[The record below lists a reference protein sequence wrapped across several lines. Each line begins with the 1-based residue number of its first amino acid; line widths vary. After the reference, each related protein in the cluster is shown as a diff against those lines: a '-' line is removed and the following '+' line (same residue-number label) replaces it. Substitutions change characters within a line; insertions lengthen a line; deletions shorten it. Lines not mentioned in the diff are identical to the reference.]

1 MAAHGGRGGVS
12 VSALLPQGV
21 WRKAEWRGPPGF
33 GRPAA
38 LLTLFVLMLLRVW
51 DPPLLETLRG
61 RIFDTYQRLY
71 PRATSEYPVT
81 IVDIDERSLKAVG
94 QWPWSRV
101 TLASLVDRLAERGA
115 VAIGF
120 DILFAEPD
128 RLSPPRIAE
137 SISDAELKSRLAAL
151 PDNDAQLAEAIART
165 RVVLGQAGASNYSA
179 ATADLSDLPVTSV
192 ATIGDNLH
200 RHVLRVPRL
209 VTNLPVLEKAA
220 AGRGLFT
227 VEPDADGVIRRIPTL
242 LYTEGRIVPSLSIE
256 LLRVATGA
264 TTLLAKSDEAGIKSV
279 VVAGVEIET
288 ERDGQL
294 WLHFTPHDPR
304 RYVSAAD
311 VLSGRIP
318 NDRIEGKLV
327 LIGTSAAGLYDL
339 RTTPLER
346 AMPGVEIHAQAIES
360 ILDNA
365 LLLRPNY
372 ALGLEICLALAIGI
386 GIIIVVPL
394 LGALATVL
402 LGIAIIALLGVLSG
416 YLFVSSGILIDVVY
430 PLVSSTVV
438 FLLLASINYLRE
450 EKRRAGIRSAFS
462 QYLAPELVEQLT
474 REPDRLK
481 LGGETRTMSVLF
493 SDVRGFTS
501 IAESFRENPSGL
513 TELMNRLLTPL
524 SRAIIERRGTID
536 KYIGDAIMA
545 FWNAPLD
552 DPDHAKH
559 ACEAAL
565 AISERLDALNEAL
578 ALEAQNG
585 GESIPPMEIGIGI
598 STGLCMV
605 GNMGS
610 DIRFDYSVLG
620 DSVNLAS
627 RIQNLA
633 NSYGLRILICPETAA
648 RCQDALAIVAVDDVR
663 VKGRKHAVTVHT
675 VLGGPELLRDP
686 KFRSFRT
693 AFETMR
699 AHYLRGEWIEAMN
712 ALEASRQ
719 HYDDPRI
726 YRLLDIYASRI
737 ATLKRRS
744 SLEGWTGVFSDMY
757 PGATELLTTDQNWTA
772 TQPWVEGS

>member
-1 MAAHGGRGGVS
+1 MAAHGVRGGRRVL
-12 VSALLPQGV
+12 ALLPQGV
-21 WRKAEWRGPPGF
+21 WRKTVWRGPPGL
-33 GRPAA
+33 GRLAA
-38 LLTLFVLMLLRVW
+38 LLTLAALMVLRVW

-61 RIFDTYQRLY
+61 RIFDTYQRLH
-71 PRATSEYPVT
+71 PREVTEYPVT
-81 IVDIDERSLKAVG
+81 IVDIDERSLQEIG

-101 TLASLVDRLAERGA
+101 TLASLVDRLAQRGA
-115 VAIGF
+115 IAIGF

-137 SISDAELKSRLAAL
+137 SIPDAELKSRLAAL
-151 PDNDAQLAEAIART
+151 PDSDVQLAEAIARA
-165 RVVLGQAGASNYSA
+165 RVVLGQGGASSLSA
-179 ATADLSDLPVTSV
+179 TTTNLSELPITSV

-200 RHVLRVPRL
+200 RHLLRVPKL
-209 VTNLPVLEKAA
+209 VANLPVLEKAA

-242 LYTEGRIVPSLSIE
+242 LYAEGRIVPSLSIE

-264 TTLLAKSDEAGIKSV
+264 TTLLAKSDEAGIRSV

-311 VLSGRIP
+311 VLSGQIP
-318 NDRIEGKLV
+318 DDRIEGKLV
-327 LIGTSAAGLYDL
+327 LIGTSAAGLFDL

-372 ALGLEICLALAIGI
+372 ALGLEISLAFVIGI
-386 GIIIVVPL
+386 GIIVVVPM
-394 LGALATVL
+394 LGARATVL
-402 LGIAIIALLGVLSG
+402 LGIATTALLAALSG

-501 IAESFRENPSGL
+501 IAESFRDNPSGL

-524 SRAIIERRGTID
+524 SRAVIERRGTID

-552 DPDHAKH
+552 DPDHAIH

-565 AISERLDALNEAL
+565 AISDRLDALNETL
-578 ALEAQNG
+578 ALEAQHG

-627 RIQNLA
+627 RIQSLA
-633 NSYGLRILICPETAA
+633 SSYGLRILICPETAA
-648 RCQDALAIVAVDDVR
+648 RCQDALAIVAIDDVR
-663 VKGRKHAVTVHT
+663 VRGRKHAVTVHT
-675 VLGGPELLRDP
+675 ILGGSDLLSDPE
-686 KFRSFRT
+686 FRSFRS

-699 AHYLRGEWIEAMN
+699 VHYRRGEWKHAMN
-712 ALEASRQ
+712 ALETSRQ
-719 HYDDPRI
+719 HYVNPRI
-726 YRLLDIYASRI
+726 YRLLDIYELRI
-737 ATLKRRS
+737 AGLKRHS
-744 SLEGWTGVFSDMY
+744 SLHGWNGVFSDMF
-757 PGATELLTTDQNWTA
+757 PGVTGSLSADQNWTT
-772 TQPWVEGS
+772 TQS